1 MCKGDVPLFGKEKDM
16 SVYVHL
22 ATGFEE
28 LEALSPVDVLRRG
41 GVDVKT
47 VSVTEEKTVA
57 GSHGILVTADLLF
70 SEADYDDC
78 EMIVLP
84 GGLPGAA
91 NLGLHE
97 GLCEKILEFHG
108 AGKYTAAICA
118 APMVF
123 GALGILE
130 GKKAT
135 IYPGM
140 EKELKGAEATG
151 GLVVRDG
158 SVITGKGP
166 GAALPFALEL
176 LTLLKGQAAADAVRS
191 GMLIA

>member
-1 MCKGDVPLFGKEKDM
+1 M

-47 VSVTEEKTVA
+47 VSVTGEKTVI
-57 GSHGILVTADLLF
+57 GSHGIPVTADLLF
-70 SEADYDDC
+70 SEADYESC

-84 GGLPGAA
+84 GGLPGAT
-91 NLGLHE
+91 NLGAHE
-97 GLCEKILEFHG
+97 GLCGKIREFFS

-140 EKELKGAEATG
+140 EAELKGAVPTG
-151 GLVVRDG
+151 ELVVTDG
-158 SVITGKGP
+158 TVVTGKGP
-166 GAALPFALEL
+166 GAALPFALKL
-176 LTLLKGQAAADAVRS
+176 LALLADQETADAVGS
-191 GMLIA
+191 GMLIG

>member
-1 MCKGDVPLFGKEKDM
+1 M

-47 VSVTEEKTVA
+47 VSVMEAKTVV
-57 GSHGILVTADLLF
+57 GSHGIPVTADLMF
-70 SEADYDDC
+70 DEADYDNC

-84 GGLPGAA
+84 GGMPGAA
-91 NLGLHE
+91 NLGDHK
-97 GLCEKILEFHG
+97 GLCDQILKFHG
-108 AGKYTAAICA
+108 EGKWNAAICA

-130 GKKAT
+130 GIEAT

-140 EKELKGAEATG
+140 EDKLIGAKVSESAVLT
-151 GLVVRDG
+151 VDYQ
-158 SVITGKGP
+158 SKVITAKGP
-166 GAALPFALEL
+166 GYALNFALEL
-176 LTLLKGQAAADAVRS
+176 LALMKDKETADAVKA
-191 GMLIA
+191 GMLIR

>member
-1 MCKGDVPLFGKEKDM
+1 MR
-16 SVYVHL
+16 VYVHL

-47 VSVTEEKTVA
+47 VSVTGEKTVV
-57 GSHGILVTADLLF
+57 GSHGIPVTADLLF
-70 SEADYDDC
+70 SEADYENC

-84 GGLPGAA
+84 GGLPGAT
-91 NLGLHE
+91 NLGAHE
-97 GLCEKILEFHG
+97 GLCGKIREFFS

-135 IYPGM
+135 IYPGL
-140 EKELKGAEATG
+140 EAELKGAFPTG
-151 GLVVRDG
+151 ELVVTDG
-158 SVITGKGP
+158 TVITGKGP
-166 GAALPFALEL
+166 GAALPFALKL
-176 LTLLKGQAAADAVRS
+176 LALLADQETADAVGS
-191 GMLIA
+191 GMLIG

>member
-1 MCKGDVPLFGKEKDM
+1 M

-47 VSVTEEKTVA
+47 VSIMEDRTVVGA
-57 GSHGILVTADLLF
+57 HGIPVTADLLF

-78 EMIVLP
+78 QMIVLP
-84 GGLPGAA
+84 GGLPGAT
-91 NLGLHE
+91 NLGAHQ
-97 GLCEKILEFHG
+97 GLCEKILEFYK

-118 APMVF
+118 AP
-123 GALGILE
+123 GAVLGKLGILK

-135 IYPGM
+135 GYPGT
-140 EKELKGAEATG
+140 EGELLGAEATG
-151 GLVVRDG
+151 DMVVVDG
-158 SVITGKGP
+158 TVITGKGP
-166 GAALPFALEL
+166 GAALPFALKL
-176 LTLLKGQAAADAVRS
+176 LALLKDQETADSVGD
-191 GMLIA
+191 GMLIP

>member
-1 MCKGDVPLFGKEKDM
+1 M

-47 VSVTEEKTVA
+47 VSVTGEKTVV
-57 GSHGILVTADLLF
+57 GSHGIPVTADLLF
-70 SEADYDDC
+70 SEADYENC

-84 GGLPGAA
+84 GGLPGAT
-91 NLGLHE
+91 NLGAHE
-97 GLCEKILEFHG
+97 GLCGKIREFFS

-140 EKELKGAEATG
+140 EAELKGAVPTG
-151 GLVVRDG
+151 ELVVTDG
-158 SVITGKGP
+158 TVITGKGP
-166 GAALPFALEL
+166 GAALPFALKL
-176 LTLLKGQAAADAVRS
+176 LALLADQETADAVGS
-191 GMLIA
+191 GMLIG

>member
-1 MCKGDVPLFGKEKDM
+1 M

-47 VSVTEEKTVA
+47 VSVTGEKTVV
-57 GSHGILVTADLLF
+57 GSHGIPVTADLLF
-70 SEADYDDC
+70 SEADYENC

-84 GGLPGAA
+84 GGLPGAT
-91 NLGLHE
+91 NLGAHE
-97 GLCEKILEFHG
+97 GLCGKIREFFS

-140 EKELKGAEATG
+140 EAELKGAVPTG
-151 GLVVRDG
+151 ELVVTDG
-158 SVITGKGP
+158 TVITGKGP
-166 GAALPFALEL
+166 GAALPFALKL
-176 LTLLKGQAAADAVRS
+176 LALLADQETADTVGS
-191 GMLIA
+191 GMLIG

>member
-1 MCKGDVPLFGKEKDM
+1 M

-47 VSVTEEKTVA
+47 VSVTGEKTVV
-57 GSHGILVTADLLF
+57 GSHGIPVTADLLF
-70 SEADYDDC
+70 SEADYENC

-84 GGLPGAA
+84 GGLPGAT
-91 NLGLHE
+91 NLGAHE
-97 GLCEKILEFHG
+97 GLCGKIREFFS

-135 IYPGM
+135 IYPGL
-140 EKELKGAEATG
+140 EAELKGAVPTG
-151 GLVVRDG
+151 ELVVTDG
-158 SVITGKGP
+158 TVITGKGP
-166 GAALPFALEL
+166 GAALPFALKL
-176 LTLLKGQAAADAVRS
+176 LALLADQETADAVGS
-191 GMLIA
+191 GMLIG

>member
-1 MCKGDVPLFGKEKDM
+1 M

-47 VSVTEEKTVA
+47 VSVMKEKTVI
-57 GSHGILVTADLLF
+57 GSHGIPVTADLLF
-70 SEADYDDC
+70 EEAQYDSCD
-78 EMIVLP
+78 MIVLP
-84 GGLPGAA
+84 GGLPGAT
-91 NLGLHE
+91 NLGAHE
-97 GLCEKILEFHG
+97 GLCKKILEFY
-108 AGKYTAAICA
+108 ASGKYTAAICA

-140 EKELKGAEATG
+140 EAELKGAEATG
-151 GLVVRDG
+151 ELVVMDG
-158 SVITGKGP
+158 TVITGKGP
-166 GAALPFALEL
+166 GAALPFALKL
-176 LTLLKGQAAADAVRS
+176 LALLKDQETADSVKS
-191 GMLIA
+191 GMLIG